1 VPIHG
6 SLGVLALATVAY
18 LFVLLATGVF
28 ISSIASTQQQANEMA
43 QALFIPAFFLSG
55 FMFPRAGLPWPLAWL
70 GLAFPATHMMEIM
83 RGVIVRGAGL
93 AELWPHCAI
102 LVAMAFALWWLA
114 SRRVQSFM
122 WR

>member
-1 VPIHG
+1 
-6 SLGVLALATVAY
+6 VLALATLAY
-18 LFVLLATGVF
+18 LFALLAMGVF
-28 ISSIASTQQQANEMA
+28 ISSMAATQQQANEVA

-70 GLAFPATHMMEIM
+70 GLAFPATHMMEVM
-83 RGVIVRGAGL
+83 RGVIVRGATL
-93 AELWPHCAI
+93 SELWPHCVTLAG
-102 LVAMAFALWWLA
+102 MALALWWLA